1 MRIFILICNI
11 VVPLIMISIGGLYKR
26 HSNEKINKILDL
38 FIPITMIGSGLSRV
52 ENSDFFKSKNLLEYC
67 NKKCSIIWIISG
79 LVTFIITN
87 IVLIINKSAILNAT
101 SFLDTNNVS
110 VIMLEVEF
118 AIVVMVFISVEFLFK
133 KAFYKKIDRLS

>member
-1 MRIFILICNI
+1 M
-11 VVPLIMISIGGLYKR
+11 VIS
-26 HSNEKINKILDL
+26 
-38 FIPITMIGSGLSRV
+38 
-52 ENSDFFKSKNLLEYC
+52 
-67 NKKCSIIWIISG
+67 
-79 LVTFIITN
+79 TFIITN

-101 SFLDTNNVS
+101 SFLDTNNVN

>member
-1 MRIFILICNI
+1 M
-11 VVPLIMISIGGLYKR
+11 VIS
-26 HSNEKINKILDL
+26 
-38 FIPITMIGSGLSRV
+38 
-52 ENSDFFKSKNLLEYC
+52 
-67 NKKCSIIWIISG
+67 
-79 LVTFIITN
+79 TFIITN